1 MWCFRCQNHSF
12 MTRWR
17 HNSKINFIFSPAQ
30 NLKKPAL
37 KMVVPSQ
44 TRQIKKGF
52 YTGVTSFYPQFVTS
66 YLQRKFWLYFSRS
79 EIRIDL
85 ITRFFSQYVSLI
97 LYQSESFWLNLN
109 FTGDSRKR
117 ADLEKSVLSVESA
130 VKVQNCVENIKSH
143 QIYFWTPYMQNH
155 RNSN

>member
-85 ITRFFSQYVSLI
+85 ITRFFLPICLPYFVPVREFLAQFELHRWFQKKGRFRKVCPFCRISCKSPKLRRK
-97 LYQSESFWLNLN
+97 YQISPNIFLNTLH
-109 FTGDSRKR
+109 
-117 ADLEKSVLSVESA
+117 AKS
-130 VKVQNCVENIKSH
+130 
-143 QIYFWTPYMQNH
+143 
-155 RNSN
+155 